1 MVDLLGRFST
11 EPLPAGSRIAC
22 RIEYDGRSYQGWQWQ
37 PQQAVNTVQNTLQSA
52 LSKVA
57 DQNIELVCAGRTD
70 AGVHAFAQ
78 VVHFETA
85 VARSPKAWVI
95 GANANL
101 PADVRVH
108 WAVPVSSGFHAR
120 FSALSRRYRYVIANT
135 AVRPA
140 QFVGQLTWQ
149 RRRLDHLR
157 MHEAAQALLGERD
170 FSAFRAAS
178 CQSRTPMRNVQRVGV
193 SRQGDLVVI
202 DIQANAFLHHMVR
215 NIAGSLMVV
224 GTGLQDVDWISQLL
238 AGRDRTLAAE
248 TAVADGLYLVDVVY
262 PKEFDLPAAPYGP
275 LLLRP
280 NGETASEYGDQINP
294 G

>member
-1 MVDLLGRFST
+1 MVELLGRFST
-11 EPLPAGSRIAC
+11 EPLPAGGRIAC
-22 RIEYDGRSYQGWQWQ
+22 RIEYDGRAYQGWQWQ
-37 PQQAVNTVQNTLQSA
+37 PQKSVNTVQNTLQSA
-52 LSKVA
+52 LSQVA

-78 VVHFETA
+78 VVHFEPA
-85 VARSPKAWVI
+85 AARSAKAWVL

-101 PADVRVH
+101 PPDVRVH
-108 WAVPVSSGFHAR
+108 WAVPVSNGFHAR
-120 FSALSRRYRYVIANT
+120 FSALSRRYRYIIANT

-140 QFVGQLTWQ
+140 QLVGQLTWQ
-149 RRRLDHLR
+149 RRQLDHLR

-178 CQSRTPMRNVQRVGV
+178 CQSRTPMRNVQRIEV
-193 SRQGDLVVI
+193 SRQGDLVLI

-215 NIAGSLMVV
+215 NIAGSLMAV
-224 GTGLQDVDWISQLL
+224 GTGLQGVDWIGQLL

-248 TAVADGLYLVDVVY
+248 TAAADGLYLVDVLY
-262 PKEFDLPAAPYGP
+262 PKEFDLPITPYGP

-280 NGETASEYGDQINP
+280 NGETRSEHPDQIDLI
-294 G
+294 